1 MKKYSFDDIRE
12 KNLLLYTYVR
22 GSQAYGTSTPDSD
35 TDTGGVYMAPAEQ
48 LIGLG
53 FDYQEQIADEKNDNV
68 WLELNKFM
76 QLLLKSNPTVLES
89 LFIPERCITF
99 EHPIM
104 SFIKENRNAFVTKQ
118 CFDPF
123 GGYAV
128 QQIKKCRGLNKKIV
142 NPVTERLWPLDFCYT
157 FYKQGSS
164 KIKNW
169 LEYRGLN
176 QKYCGLVNIP
186 NMHDVYGCYYDWGNH
201 FLNENVTVIDL
212 INAWNDTTEYDTIK
226 LVNQIKEDGRIDL
239 EDELKKAQFKN
250 MVRFIVDFY
259 HLHSDDGP
267 NSVGID
273 FTIINLEKWYNEQK
287 PIGYSGIV
295 GEDGKSNEIRLCSVS
310 KGEMPICWMTYNE
323 SGYSKHCVDYKNY
336 KDWEKHRNPIRYE
349 SNLNKNY
356 DAKNVS
362 HSFRLIA
369 MCTEIARGEGFNV
382 DRTDIDREFL
392 LKVKNHG
399 YEYDEVIAMLD
410 EKKREMDEAI
420 AISTIPDKIDID
432 YVNDMLISI
441 RRKQLGI

>member
-1 MKKYSFDDIRE
+1 MRKYTFDDIR
-12 KNLLLYTYVR
+12 KQNLLLYEYYR
-22 GSQAYGTSTPDSD
+22 GSFAYGLFVEGKSD
-35 TDTGGVYMAPAEQ
+35 MDTGGVFMSPAEQ

-68 WLELNKFM
+68 WLELNKYM
-76 QLLLKSNPTVLES
+76 LLLLKSNPTVLES
-89 LFIPERCITF
+89 LFIPDKCVIN

-104 SFIKENRNAFVTKQ
+104 SFIKENRNIFITKE
-118 CFDPF
+118 CFNPF

-128 QQIKKCRGLNKKIV
+128 EQIKKCRGLNKKIV

-201 FLNENVTVIDL
+201 FLNEDISIDKL
-212 INAWNDTTEYDTIK
+212 ITAWNDTTEYDTIK
-226 LVNQIKEDGRIDL
+226 LVKLIKEDGRKDL
-239 EDELKKAQFKN
+239 NAELKKAQFKN
-250 MVRFIVDFY
+250 MVRFIVNFY
-259 HLHSDDGP
+259 HLHDDGP
-267 NSVGID
+267 DVGID
-273 FTIINLEKWYNEQK
+273 FTALNLEKWYKEQK

-336 KDWEKHRNPIRYE
+336 KDWEKHRNPVRYE

-369 MCTEIARGEGFNV
+369 MCTEIARGDGFNV

-392 LKVKNHG
+392 LRVKNHG
-399 YEYDEVIAMLD
+399 YEYDEVIEMLD
-410 EKKREMDEAI
+410 QKKKEMDEAI
-420 AISTIPDKIDID
+420 ALSTIPEKVDVN
-432 YVNDMLISI
+432 YVNDMLIDI